1 MKKDL
6 NKNTF
11 TPDMDY
17 DNLLDICT
25 ITVRDDFKFGKSLE
39 LEDGVILDFD
49 ENNLPVSIELLDI
62 SERLGINK
70 SQIESSTVQMK
81 ILITEIFLEVRIDF
95 FYKVDEKESIQTFDS
110 KIANNYN
117 IPSMELASA

>member
-1 MKKDL
+1 MI
-6 NKNTF
+6 KNF
-11 TPDMDY
+11 ELDMDY